1 MEKKEFVGL
10 TWKPIKAL
18 SPNNTMTSCSIYN
31 SSLVYKHESGHII
44 LSNQKIEYT
53 YPIIFLSYLD
63 DSHLLICDSNNKVV
77 CYALCN
83 PYAIWEILLDEAPLS
98 IAIHTDSY
106 FINSQTSI
114 YSFEID
120 GGYSK
125 VFKIPAEDLHIVQV
139 YPIPNKRCVVSTY
152 KRTYYIEEGKH
163 TPIGSRERRGDY
175 GACYIKDTLYCA
187 RPNNY
192 LWKARITGEVLTT
205 LQFKLTSAKVNFG
218 MLYEWEG
225 LLVSY
230 DGNDII
236 FIDLDT
242 QKIISIDHITCKLFY
257 NHITQELYR
266 IKDNQIQLAASL
278 SLTEKLQDL
287 IDSEQY
293 GEAVIMVMSNSEL
306 QKLELLSD
314 LCYKIFIQKVKLD
327 QKLQDEFADLISK
340 LESGETIALNF
351 TLPTTEEIIDY
362 FDNRL
367 KDKQNEKLRKKQAL
381 YRKQQATKQRKS
393 EKIYV
398 YSWIK
403 DCGFTSLKEAISELE
418 LNKLLE
424 ISSKYVHSKEVTLIT
439 KRIIL
444 ARHSYCAM
452 IRKNEGMWLI
462 QCIYEAIKL
471 LEEFKLIARLGYDS
485 GMIRLLNQDIDKL
498 NYNATHLI

>member
-1 MEKKEFVGL
+1 M
-10 TWKPIKAL
+10 
-18 SPNNTMTSCSIYN
+18 
-31 SSLVYKHESGHII
+31 
-44 LSNQKIEYT
+44 
-53 YPIIFLSYLD
+53 
-63 DSHLLICDSNNKVV
+63 
-77 CYALCN
+77 
-83 PYAIWEILLDEAPLS
+83 
-98 IAIHTDSY
+98 
-106 FINSQTSI
+106 
-114 YSFEID
+114 
-120 GGYSK
+120 
-125 VFKIPAEDLHIVQV
+125 
-139 YPIPNKRCVVSTY
+139 
-152 KRTYYIEEGKH
+152 
-163 TPIGSRERRGDY
+163 
-175 GACYIKDTLYCA
+175 
-187 RPNNY
+187 
-192 LWKARITGEVLTT
+192 
-205 LQFKLTSAKVNFG
+205 
-218 MLYEWEG
+218 
-225 LLVSY
+225 
-230 DGNDII
+230 
-236 FIDLDT
+236 
-242 QKIISIDHITCKLFY
+242 
-257 NHITQELYR
+257 
-266 IKDNQIQLAASL
+266 
-278 SLTEKLQDL
+278 
-287 IDSEQY
+287 
-293 GEAVIMVMSNSEL
+293 
-306 QKLELLSD
+306 
-314 LCYKIFIQKVKLD
+314 
-327 QKLQDEFADLISK
+327 ISK

-403 DCGFTSLKEAISELE
+403 DCGFTSLKESISELE